1 MARPEN
7 PVRRKVLHYLGM
19 VLLGAGVTFFL
30 GTFFTGPSIR
40 DDVDEFRRKSG
51 VSMAVA
57 VIGMVLMA
65 GGATLVFVG
74 RLGGA
79 GPGLA
84 LDPERTRKDS
94 QPRVRAGHGAEAP
107 RSRAPHVKV
116 RCRACRALNDEEARF
131 CDQCGAEL

>member
-1 MARPEN
+1 MARQEI

-74 RLGGA
+74 RLGGV
-79 GPGLA
+79 GSSLGLQPKRA
-84 LDPERTRKDS
+84 REDS
-94 QPRVRAGHGAEAP
+94 QPWVRAGGGTEAA
-107 RSRAPHVKV
+107 RSRAPEVKV